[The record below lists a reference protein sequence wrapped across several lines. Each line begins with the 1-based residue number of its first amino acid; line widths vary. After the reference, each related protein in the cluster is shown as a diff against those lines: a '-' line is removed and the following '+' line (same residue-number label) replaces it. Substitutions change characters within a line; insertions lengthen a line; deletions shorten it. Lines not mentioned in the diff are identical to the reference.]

1 MPRGHS
7 HPNANPFHCV
17 VGCILKGMVLKTR
30 VVFAALIAWAAT
42 GGHIAHAVVID
53 RIIAVVNQ
61 DIITLSEV
69 QEAGRQEFIQLQS
82 QYTGSRLKR
91 EIEQVQRKYLD
102 LIITRRLQ
110 VNRAKEMTLSVSDLE
125 IERALDDVKK
135 RSGLSDDEL
144 ERFLKQEGIPMKEY
158 RERINEEI
166 LLRKVRNIE
175 VRSRISVTPGEIR
188 DFYEKNIS
196 EFLPPEQLRASH
208 ILFLTPVDANKDVE
222 RTKRSA
228 AERVLEKIRKGAD
241 FAEMARQFSQD
252 PSASKGGDLGVIKRG
267 EVLPNFE
274 KVLFAMKDGEVSD
287 VVRTRA
293 GFHIIKLVKRI
304 PRTPKPFSE
313 AEGRIRNRL
322 FQEKANARFR
332 RWMEDLK
339 KKAYIEVSM

>member
-1 MPRGHS
+1 M
-7 HPNANPFHCV
+7 A
-17 VGCILKGMVLKTR
+17 GCTLKAMVLKTL

-42 GGHIAHAVVID
+42 GGHIAHATVID

-69 QEAGRQEFIQLQS
+69 QEAGRQEFTRLQS
-82 QYTGSRLKR
+82 QYTGNRLKQ

-102 LIITRRLQ
+102 LIIARRLQ
-110 VNRAKEMTLSVSDLE
+110 VNRAKEMDLAVSDLE
-125 IERALDDVKK
+125 TERALDDVKE
-135 RSGLSDDEL
+135 RNGLSDDEL
-144 ERFLKQEGIPMKEY
+144 ERLLKQEGISMEEY

-175 VRSRISVTPGEIR
+175 VRSRISVTPREIR

-208 ILFLTPVDANKDVE
+208 ILFLTPVDANDDVE
-222 RTKRSA
+222 RTKRST
-228 AERVLEKIRKGAD
+228 AERVLEKIRKGAN
-241 FAEMARQFSQD
+241 FADMARQFSQD
-252 PSASKGGDLGVIKRG
+252 PSASRDGDLGVVKRG

-274 KVLFAMKDGEVSD
+274 RVLFAMKDGEVSD

-293 GFHIIKLVKRI
+293 GFHIIQLVKRM

-313 AEGRIRNRL
+313 AEVQIRDRL
-322 FQEKANARFR
+322 FQEKANTRFR

-339 KKAYIEVSM
+339 KKAYIEVTM

>member
-1 MPRGHS
+1 M
-7 HPNANPFHCV
+7 
-17 VGCILKGMVLKTR
+17 
-30 VVFAALIAWAAT
+30 
-42 GGHIAHAVVID
+42 
-53 RIIAVVNQ
+53 
-61 DIITLSEV
+61 
-69 QEAGRQEFIQLQS
+69 
-82 QYTGSRLKR
+82 
-91 EIEQVQRKYLD
+91 
-102 LIITRRLQ
+102 
-110 VNRAKEMTLSVSDLE
+110 
-125 IERALDDVKK
+125 KK

-293 GFHIIKLVKRI
+293 GVPHHQAGQTD
-304 PRTPKPFSE
+304 PPNP
-313 AEGRIRNRL
+313 
-322 FQEKANARFR
+322 
-332 RWMEDLK
+332 
-339 KKAYIEVSM
+339 